1 MLGWKHIPAV
11 KGLTKLKRGRG
22 EWKRLSVANKW
33 DVALYQRAKEALHQK
48 RFAFTAEEKKDDSKA
63 RLAIH
68 CFHLPELANLPKSNQ
83 IVSGSVCEQ

>member
-48 RFAFTAEEKKDDSKA
+48 RFAFTAEEKKT
-63 RLAIH
+63 I
-68 CFHLPELANLPKSNQ
+68 PKL
-83 IVSGSVCEQ
+83 GSRSTVFICQS